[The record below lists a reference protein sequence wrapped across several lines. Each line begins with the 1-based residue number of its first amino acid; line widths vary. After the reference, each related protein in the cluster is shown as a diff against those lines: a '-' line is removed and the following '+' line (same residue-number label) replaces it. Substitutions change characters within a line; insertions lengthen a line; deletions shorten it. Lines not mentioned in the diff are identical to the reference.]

1 MDYNETL
8 KTKYRPKSF
17 SDMVGND
24 TNRKSFISHIKK
36 VDADTFLL
44 SGSRGCGKTSFSELM
59 ANFII
64 KKYKGNS
71 LCLKEINVSVENGVN
86 DARAIVAECS
96 FSSTFHACSV
106 YILNE
111 VQRATK
117 DWQEAMLEILEKVP
131 QNTFFILC
139 TTQPEKLDKAVLSRC
154 TRYKFKELQEKEFLE
169 FISDICEK
177 EDINIDS
184 QIKTKIFKS
193 SFGIPREALS
203 ILGSIK
209 NLKGDEISDYI
220 ESYEIETSEVPKI
233 KDLVSELMN
242 QSSMDKAFELLDSI
256 KESPESIRIA
266 IINYFYRIMV
276 KPFGNEKK
284 KEEMRLRASLILEV
298 FKETVIYS
306 GKPGLALSIY
316 NYYS

>member
-1 MDYNETL
+1 MTDHKESM
-8 KTKYRPKSF
+8 KIKYRPKTF
-17 SDMVGND
+17 SELFGNE

-44 SGSRGCGKTSFSELM
+44 SGSSGTGKTTFSKLMSSF
-59 ANFII
+59 IV
-64 KKYKGNS
+64 KKYGGNS
-71 LCLKEINVSVENGVN
+71 LSIKEINVSDKTGVEF
-86 DARAIVAECS
+86 AREIVEECS
-96 FSSTFHACSV
+96 YSPMYGCAI

-111 VQRATK
+111 VHKASDSWQNCLLDLFEHPPENTFFVLCTTEPEKLKPAIVKRATK
-117 DWQEAMLEILEKVP
+117 
-131 QNTFFILC
+131 
-139 TTQPEKLDKAVLSRC
+139 
-154 TRYKFKELQEKEFLE
+154 YKFKELSKEHS
-169 FISDICEK
+169 ISLINDTCEK
-177 EDINIDS
+177 ENIEIDEKTIEKVYQVSAGCPRDIM
-184 QIKTKIFKS
+184 
-193 SFGIPREALS
+193 S
-203 ILGSIK
+203 ILEAIR
-209 NLKGDEISDYI
+209 NLKPDQINEYLEDFVSGSDNV
-220 ESYEIETSEVPKI
+220 EI

-256 KESPESIRIA
+256 KEAPESIRMA
-266 IINYFYRIMV
+266 IISYFYRIMV